1 MTEDDDDCDYTVH
14 WGAGHQGPA
23 EAGTVP
29 LGLVAAPTPFSEPE
43 LEVPAFAASVS
54 RDDNNNSAALE
65 TELRDSCPVL
75 CPPAETVAVS
85 PPCLCP
91 SVR

>member
-1 MTEDDDDCDYTVH
+1 MEPRKLVTDCDYT
-14 WGAGHQGPA
+14 
-23 EAGTVP
+23 
-29 LGLVAAPTPFSEPE
+29 VAAPTPFSEPE
-43 LEVPAFAASVS
+43 LEVLALAASVS

-85 PPCLCP
+85 LPCLCP
-91 SVR
+91 RLE